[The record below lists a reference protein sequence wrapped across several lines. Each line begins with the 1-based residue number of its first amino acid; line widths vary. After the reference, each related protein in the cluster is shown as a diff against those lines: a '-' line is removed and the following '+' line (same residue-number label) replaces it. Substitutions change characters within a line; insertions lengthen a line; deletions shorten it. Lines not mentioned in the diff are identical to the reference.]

1 LNIPAG
7 GYNSLTLKNI
17 GPLMNELTSVDHKNI
32 TATFHQLLSVKIIFL
47 WMLPKQ
53 LNRLNYMDVGNVKK
67 STTT

>member
-1 LNIPAG
+1 
-7 GYNSLTLKNI
+7 
-17 GPLMNELTSVDHKNI
+17 MNELTSVDNKNI

-53 LNRLNYMDVGNVKK
+53 LNRLNYMDVGNAKK